1 MAVALPKNF
10 SEIRKHLKEPLI
22 RNSFFIMASS
32 FIAAG
37 FGFFFWMIA
46 ARLYSQAD
54 VGIATALM
62 SSMGLLILISRL
74 GLDQSVIRFFPQRD
88 KSRVLGTAI
97 IVPTAVALVAGV
109 IFIAAADIVAPE
121 LVVVRTVAPLYLTFL
136 GAYSITWV
144 LEGAFNAIR
153 KSEYYFI
160 LNLLYGSRIL
170 FLFPLVFLGAMG
182 VFSAFGLSFVLG
194 LILALVLLS
203 RCSIRPRAGVDWAFI
218 REAWQFSAGAYVAG
232 ILMAAPN
239 MVIPIMVL
247 NVLGAESTANYYI
260 TYAIV
265 SVLFMIPYA
274 FSTSLFVEGSHGGE
288 MQRSVKRTLASMFAL
303 LIPATAGLMLF
314 GEQILGLIGRDY
326 VEGAALLQVLAASAI
341 FVSICQTFISIAK
354 VRDDIRSLIIISG
367 FVSIAL
373 LGLGYA
379 LMHQFGLIGMG
390 YAWFATYAGGTV
402 LTGFILWR
410 KGWLAPRSRLAG

>member
-1 MAVALPKNF
+1 
-10 SEIRKHLKEPLI
+10 
-22 RNSFFIMASS
+22 MASS
-32 FIAAG
+32 FVAAG

-88 KSRVLGTAI
+88 KNRVLGTAI
-97 IVPTAVALVAGV
+97 IVPTAVALGAGAV
-109 IFIAAADIVAPE
+109 FIAAVDVIAPE
-121 LVVVRTVAPLYLTFL
+121 LVIVRTVAPLYLVFL

-182 VFSAFGLSFVLG
+182 IFSSFGLSFVLG
-194 LILALVLLS
+194 LILAFILLA
-203 RCSIRPRAGVDWAFI
+203 RCSIRPALGIDRAFL
-218 REAWQFSAGAYVAG
+218 REAWQFSAGAYIAG
-232 ILMAAPN
+232 MLMSAPN

-247 NVLGAESTANYYI
+247 HVLGAESTANYYI

-265 SVLFMIPYA
+265 SILFMIPYA
-274 FSTSLFVEGSHGGE
+274 FTTSLFVEGSHGGE
-288 MQRSVKRTLASMFAL
+288 MKKSVFRTLASMFAL
-303 LIPATAGLMLF
+303 LIPAIIGLSLF
-314 GEQILGLIGRDY
+314 GEQILNLIGKDY
-326 VEGAALLQVLAASAI
+326 VEGITLLRVLALSAV

-354 VRDDIRSLIIISG
+354 VRNDIRSLIIISG
-367 FVSIAL
+367 FVSVAL
-373 LGLGYA
+373 LGLGYT
-379 LMHQFGLIGMG
+379 LMLHFGLIGMG
-390 YAWFATYAGGTV
+390 YAWFATYAVGTL
-402 LTGFILWR
+402 LTGVILR
-410 KGWLAPRSRLAG
+410 KKGWI

>member
-10 SEIRKHLKEPLI
+10 SEIRQHLKEPLI

-32 FIAAG
+32 FVAAG

-88 KSRVLGTAI
+88 KNKVLGTAI
-97 IVPTAVALVAGV
+97 LVPTAVALGAGLVFVALVDV
-109 IFIAAADIVAPE
+109 ISPE
-121 LVVVRTVAPLYLTFL
+121 LVVVRTIAPLYLAFL

-144 LEGAFNAIR
+144 LEGAFNALR
-153 KSEYYFI
+153 KSEYYFV

-182 VFSAFGLSFVLG
+182 IFSSFGFSFVLG
-194 LILALVLLS
+194 LFLALALLA
-203 RCSIRPRAGVDWAFI
+203 RCSIRPEIGVDRAFL
-218 REAWQFSAGAYVAG
+218 REAWQFSAGAYIAG

-247 NVLGAESTANYYI
+247 HVLGAESTANYYI

-265 SVLFMIPYA
+265 SILFMIPYA
-274 FSTSLFVEGSHGGE
+274 FTTSLFVEGSHGGE
-288 MQRSVKRTLASMFAL
+288 MKKSVLRTLASMFAL
-303 LIPATAGLMLF
+303 LIPAIIGLSLF
-314 GEQILGLIGRDY
+314 GEQILNLIGKDY
-326 VEGAALLQVLAASAI
+326 VEGLVLLRVLALSAI

-354 VRDDIRSLIIISG
+354 VRNDIRSLLIISG
-367 FVSIAL
+367 FVSVAL
-373 LGLGYA
+373 LGLGYT
-379 LMHQFGLIGMG
+379 LMHRFGLIGMG
-390 YAWFATYAGGTV
+390 YAWFATYAAGTL
-402 LTGFILWR
+402 LTGVILKK
-410 KGWLAPRSRLAG
+410 KGWV

>member
-1 MAVALPKNF
+1 MATALPKNV
-10 SEIRKHLKEPLI
+10 STIRQHLKEPLI

-88 KSRVLGTAI
+88 KNRVLGTAI
-97 IVPTAVALVAGV
+97 VVPTAVALGAGV
-109 IFIAAADIVAPE
+109 VFVAMVDVIAPD
-121 LVVVRTVAPLYLTFL
+121 LVVVRTVAPLYLGFL
-136 GAYSITWV
+136 GAYSITWI

-153 KSEYYFI
+153 KSEYYFV

-170 FLFPLVFLGAMG
+170 FLLPLVFLGAMG
-182 VFSAFGLSFVLG
+182 IFSSFGLSFVLG
-194 LILALVLLS
+194 LILAFFLLR
-203 RCSIRPRAGVDWAFI
+203 RCSIHPTPGVDQTFL

-232 ILMAAPN
+232 MLMAAPN

-265 SVLFMIPYA
+265 SILFMIPYA
-274 FSTSLFVEGSHGGE
+274 FTTSLFVEGSHGGE
-288 MQRSVKRTLASMFAL
+288 MKKSVFRTLASMFAL
-303 LIPATAGLMLF
+303 LIPAIVGISLL
-314 GEQILGLIGRDY
+314 GEPILNLIGKDY
-326 VEGAALLQVLAASAI
+326 IEGITLLRVLALSAV

-354 VRDDIRSLIIISG
+354 VRNDIRSLIIISG
-367 FVSIAL
+367 FVSVAL
-373 LGLGYA
+373 LGLGYT
-379 LMHQFGLIGMG
+379 LMHRFGLIGMG
-390 YAWFATYAGGTV
+390 YAWFTTYAMGTL
-402 LTGFILWR
+402 LTGVILR
-410 KGWLAPRSRLAG
+410 KKGWI

>member
-1 MAVALPKNF
+1 MATALPKNV
-10 SEIRKHLKEPLI
+10 STIRQHLKEPLI

-88 KSRVLGTAI
+88 KNRVLGTAI
-97 IVPTAVALVAGV
+97 VVPTAVALGAGV
-109 IFIAAADIVAPE
+109 VFVAMVDVIAPD
-121 LVVVRTVAPLYLTFL
+121 LVVVRTVAPLYLGFL
-136 GAYSITWV
+136 GAYSITWI

-153 KSEYYFI
+153 KSEYYFV

-170 FLFPLVFLGAMG
+170 FLLPLVFLGAMG
-182 VFSAFGLSFVLG
+182 IFSSFGLSFVLG
-194 LILALVLLS
+194 LILAFILLR
-203 RCSIRPRAGVDWAFI
+203 RCSIHPTPGVDQTFL

-232 ILMAAPN
+232 MLMAAPN

-265 SVLFMIPYA
+265 SILFMIPYA
-274 FSTSLFVEGSHGGE
+274 FTTSLFVEGSHGGE
-288 MQRSVKRTLASMFAL
+288 MKKSVFRTLASMFAL
-303 LIPATAGLMLF
+303 LIPAIVGISLL
-314 GEQILGLIGRDY
+314 GESILNLIGKDY
-326 VEGAALLQVLAASAI
+326 VEGITLLRVLALSAV

-354 VRDDIRSLIIISG
+354 VRNDIRSLIIISG
-367 FVSIAL
+367 FVSVAL
-373 LGLGYA
+373 LGLGYT
-379 LMHQFGLIGMG
+379 LMHRFGLIGMG
-390 YAWFATYAGGTV
+390 YAWFTTYAMGTL
-402 LTGFILWR
+402 LTGVILR
-410 KGWLAPRSRLAG
+410 KKGWI

>member
-1 MAVALPKNF
+1 MATALPKNV
-10 SEIRKHLKEPLI
+10 STIRQHLKEPLI

-88 KSRVLGTAI
+88 KNRVLGTAI
-97 IVPTAVALVAGV
+97 VVPTAVALGAGV
-109 IFIAAADIVAPE
+109 VFVAMVDVIAPD
-121 LVVVRTVAPLYLTFL
+121 LVVVRTVAPLYLGFL
-136 GAYSITWV
+136 GAYSITWI

-153 KSEYYFI
+153 KSEYYFV

-170 FLFPLVFLGAMG
+170 FLLPLVFLGAMG
-182 VFSAFGLSFVLG
+182 IFSSFGLSFVLG
-194 LILALVLLS
+194 LILAFFLLR
-203 RCSIRPRAGVDWAFI
+203 RCSIHPTPGVDQTFL

-232 ILMAAPN
+232 MLMAAPN

-265 SVLFMIPYA
+265 SILFMIPYA
-274 FSTSLFVEGSHGGE
+274 FTTSLFVEGSHGGE
-288 MQRSVKRTLASMFAL
+288 MKKSVFRTLASMFAL
-303 LIPATAGLMLF
+303 LIPAIVGISLL
-314 GEQILGLIGRDY
+314 GESILNLIGKDY
-326 VEGAALLQVLAASAI
+326 IEGITLLRVLALSAV

-354 VRDDIRSLIIISG
+354 VRNDIRSLIIISG
-367 FVSIAL
+367 FVSVAL
-373 LGLGYA
+373 LGLGYT
-379 LMHQFGLIGMG
+379 LMHRFGLIGMG
-390 YAWFATYAGGTV
+390 YAWFTTYAMGTL
-402 LTGFILWR
+402 LTGVILR
-410 KGWLAPRSRLAG
+410 KKGWI

>member
-1 MAVALPKNF
+1 MATALPKNV
-10 SEIRKHLKEPLI
+10 STIRQHLKEPLI

-88 KSRVLGTAI
+88 KNRVLGTAI
-97 IVPTAVALVAGV
+97 VVPTAVALGAGV
-109 IFIAAADIVAPE
+109 VFVAMVDVIAPD
-121 LVVVRTVAPLYLTFL
+121 LVVVRTVAPLYLGFL
-136 GAYSITWV
+136 GAYSITWI

-153 KSEYYFI
+153 KSEYYFV

-170 FLFPLVFLGAMG
+170 FLLPLVFLGAMG
-182 VFSAFGLSFVLG
+182 IFSSFGLSFVLG
-194 LILALVLLS
+194 LILAFFLLR
-203 RCSIRPRAGVDWAFI
+203 RCSIHPTPGVDQTFL

-232 ILMAAPN
+232 MLMAAPN

-265 SVLFMIPYA
+265 SILFMIPYA
-274 FSTSLFVEGSHGGE
+274 FTTSLFVEGSHGGE
-288 MQRSVKRTLASMFAL
+288 MKKSVFRTLASMFAL
-303 LIPATAGLMLF
+303 LIPAIVGISLL
-314 GEQILGLIGRDY
+314 GEPILNLIGKDY
-326 VEGAALLQVLAASAI
+326 VEGITLLRVLALSAV

-354 VRDDIRSLIIISG
+354 VRNDIRSLIIISG
-367 FVSIAL
+367 FVSVAL
-373 LGLGYA
+373 LGLGYT
-379 LMHQFGLIGMG
+379 LMHRFGLIGMG
-390 YAWFATYAGGTV
+390 YAWFTTYAMGTL
-402 LTGFILWR
+402 LTGVILR
-410 KGWLAPRSRLAG
+410 KKGWI